1 MTTPLASAP
10 TRRPRVVILGGGY
23 GGLYAALELWKA
35 ARRDKIDVTLVSR
48 DNFFL
53 VQPMLPEAVS
63 GNIEAPH
70 IVKSLRRL
78 LPGID
83 FHHAEI
89 DSVDPA
95 EGVVHIR
102 HHGATVERRIAYDH
116 LLVAVGN
123 STDLVSL
130 PGMAEHAFPVKT
142 IANAFALRSHLLGA
156 LEQAEVTSS
165 AAERRKLLTF
175 VVAGAGYT
183 GVEVASEINDYMRE
197 AVRSYPTLDERE
209 VRVVLLQR
217 SGRILPELSEELAA
231 FSQRILERS
240 GIEVWTGTPIA
251 SATAESAVLAGGEQI
266 PTRTLVSALGAGP
279 NPVLQCFDKGLDSS
293 GRLQADEFL
302 RAPAYENVWVV
313 GDAGAI
319 PNLRDG
325 GQYPPTAQSAL
336 RQAQH
341 AARNILAAIEERPPR
356 PFLHRSTGVMVT
368 LGGYRGAA
376 EIFGF
381 KLQGFLAWFLFRT
394 FWLVQLPGIDRKL
407 RAMLHW
413 TIELFFKRDIAKYE
427 AMGGGPVARSHYE
440 SGQTIFRQGEFADNF
455 YVVLSGEV
463 EIYHGGS
470 PEATAVLGPG
480 QYFGEMSLMS
490 RRQRSAS
497 ALARGPVDLLVLSA
511 GDFTAL
517 ANSSSEFAAMVE
529 SAAASRRRANEQRE
543 SGARKTAPPA
553 GGGDSTE

>member
-1 MTTPLASAP
+1 MTTPLVSAP
-10 TRRPRVVILGGGY
+10 TRRPRAVILGGGY

-89 DSVDPA
+89 DSVDPE

-130 PGMAEHAFPVKT
+130 PGMAEHAFTVKT

-156 LEQAEVTSS
+156 LEQAEVTAS

-183 GVEVASEINDYMRE
+183 GVEVASEINDYMKE

-217 SGRILPELSEELAA
+217 SGRILPELSEELAD
-231 FSQRILERS
+231 FSQRILERN
-240 GIEVWTGTPIA
+240 GIEVWTNTPIA
-251 SATAESAVLAGGEQI
+251 SATAESAVLASGEQI

-341 AARNILAAIEERPPR
+341 AARNILAAIEERSPR

-529 SAAASRRRANEQRE
+529 SAAESRRRANEQRE
-543 SGARKTAPPA
+543 SVARKTAPPV
-553 GGGDSTE
+553 GGDSAE